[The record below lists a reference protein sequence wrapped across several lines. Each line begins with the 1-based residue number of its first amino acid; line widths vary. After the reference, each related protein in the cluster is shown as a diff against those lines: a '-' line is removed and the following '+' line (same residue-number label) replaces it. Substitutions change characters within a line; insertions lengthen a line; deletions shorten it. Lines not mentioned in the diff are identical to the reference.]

1 MNLQDDNMLKMLT
14 IRAQIGL
21 ALLLLTLFLLCV
33 SVLNYMAVKSLD
45 SSINLF
51 ASRLMVAQSAVIN
64 ADRDLYQALKG
75 QQDAIIFK
83 REVLDDA
90 KASFDENAQQAYDR
104 MHKYLKLLEQ
114 YPNMIGQF
122 ENFDTV
128 FSEWRNEADQV
139 FSLIKNGEDAKAVAV
154 FSVSVKHFGT
164 LRDQYD
170 KAGELLDARAKEIH
184 TQASKLALTREYW
197 TTGISVL
204 SVVIG
209 LIMLLVIPNSI
220 VKSITAIRNVVDD
233 IVKGKGDLV
242 SRLPADS
249 NNELG
254 QLSQSMNQLLDQLQ
268 TLISG
273 VLNDVKTLNS
283 DSQSLQSVS
292 DQTRKISERQQNHL
306 AKMFTSFE
314 QINQAVQDISS
325 SAQHTSAK
333 SEEAKQAA
341 YEGQKLIESNRNL
354 NSQLANS
361 VNSAAERIASLAA
374 DTDKITAVLDIIS
387 GIADQTNLL
396 ALNAAIEAARAGE
409 QGRGFAVVADEVRT
423 LAQRTQASTEDI
435 QSMVGGLIDG
445 VKETQQA
452 MSSGSDLMTKSV
464 SMTDEVSGAFTHI
477 QELVATVQDMNLQV
491 ATATEQQSLVVSDV
505 HASVS
510 DLQGLVEESRQA
522 STKVADSGNVVTGI
536 ARTMLQRMT
545 QFKV

>member
-1 MNLQDDNMLKMLT
+1 MLKMLT

-33 SVLNYMAVKSLD
+33 SVLNYMAVRSLD

-83 REVLDDA
+83 REVLNDA

-184 TQASKLALTREYW
+184 AQASKLALTREYW

-341 YEGQKLIESNRNL
+341 YEGQKLIDSNRNL

-522 STKVADSGNVVTGI
+522 STKVADSGNVVTTI

>member
-154 FSVSVKHFGT
+154 FAVSVKHFGT

-184 TQASKLALTREYW
+184 AQASKLALTREYW

-341 YEGQKLIESNRNL
+341 YEGQKLIDSNRNL

-374 DTDKITAVLDIIS
+374 DTDKITSVLDIIS

-477 QELVATVQDMNLQV
+477 QDLVATVQDMNLQV

-522 STKVADSGNVVTGI
+522 STKVADSGNVVTTI

>member
-1 MNLQDDNMLKMLT
+1 MLKMLT

-33 SVLNYMAVKSLD
+33 SVLNYMAVRSLD

-184 TQASKLALTREYW
+184 AQASKLALTREYW

-273 VLNDVKTLNS
+273 VLSDVKTLNS

-292 DQTRKISERQQNHL
+292 EQTRKISERQQNHL

-341 YEGQKLIESNRNL
+341 YEGQKLIDSNRNL

-522 STKVADSGNVVTGI
+522 STKVADSGNVVTTI

>member
-1 MNLQDDNMLKMLT
+1 MLKMLT

-33 SVLNYMAVKSLD
+33 SVLNYMAVRSLD

-83 REVLDDA
+83 REVLNDA

-184 TQASKLALTREYW
+184 AQASKLALTREYW

-283 DSQSLQSVS
+283 DSQSLQSVA

-341 YEGQKLIESNRNL
+341 YEGQKLIDSNRNL

-361 VNSAAERIASLAA
+361 VNSAADRIASLAA

-522 STKVADSGNVVTGI
+522 STKVADSGNVVTTI

>member
-1 MNLQDDNMLKMLT
+1 MLKMLT

-154 FSVSVKHFGT
+154 FAVSVKHFGT

-184 TQASKLALTREYW
+184 AQASKLALTREYW

-341 YEGQKLIESNRNL
+341 YEGQKLIDSNRNL

-374 DTDKITAVLDIIS
+374 DTDKITSVLDIIS

-477 QELVATVQDMNLQV
+477 QDLVATVQDMNLQV

-522 STKVADSGNVVTGI
+522 STKVADSGNVVTTI

>member
-1 MNLQDDNMLKMLT
+1 MLKMLT

>member
-1 MNLQDDNMLKMLT
+1 MLKMLT

-184 TQASKLALTREYW
+184 AQASKLALTREYW

-292 DQTRKISERQQNHL
+292 EQTRKISERQQNHL

-341 YEGQKLIESNRNL
+341 YEGQKLIDSNRNL

-522 STKVADSGNVVTGI
+522 STKVADSGNVVTTI

>member
-1 MNLQDDNMLKMLT
+1 MLKMLT

-33 SVLNYMAVKSLD
+33 SVLNYMAVRSLD

-139 FSLIKNGEDAKAVAV
+139 FSLIKNGEDVKAVAV

-184 TQASKLALTREYW
+184 AQASKLALTREYW

-341 YEGQKLIESNRNL
+341 YEGQKLIDSNRNL

-522 STKVADSGNVVTGI
+522 STKVADSGNVVTTI